1 MKGKNLKQLL
11 TNQKARR
18 VGCILLAAAVI
29 GTGAWAVDNG
39 KNSDVPELTSFVD
52 LDDQISI
59 DEDEV
64 PLTSAPKTS
73 VKTKTSTTKKV
84 VNLKKKSSKTYTQ
97 KSTPKSVKSPTITK
111 TSGAATTTTNKVT
124 TTYVTKKYKK
134 NSKKMTMITTKKI
147 KTTITTVTKATASS
161 DTAAAASTQNAAAT
175 TAKATTTVS
184 AKKNTTP
191 YNVPVATLA
200 PLLDSRVMKAYQELH
215 FDITIDGT
223 VSYAG
228 YFDARKQNITLREES
243 DTIYH
248 EIGHF
253 VAFLAGN
260 VDTKANF
267 QSIYQQEKNSF
278 TGSRR
283 VYAVQNASEYFAE
296 CFREYTLNPATLK
309 STCPQTFQAITDAL
323 NKITDSQVAQAKAFY
338 GSIWTK

>member
-11 TNQKARR
+11 NNQKAKR
-18 VGCILLAAAVI
+18 VGCILLAAAVL

-39 KNSDVPELTSFVD
+39 QKSDVPELTSFVD

-73 VKTKTSTTKKV
+73 VKTQTSTTKKV
-84 VNLKKKSSKTYTQ
+84 VNLKKKSTKTYTQ
-97 KSTPKSVKSPTITK
+97 KSKPKSVKSPTITK
-111 TSGAATTTTNKVT
+111 TSRAATTTTNRVT
-124 TTYVTKKYKK
+124 TTYVTKRYKK
-134 NSKKMTMITTKKI
+134 NSKKMTM
-147 KTTITTVTKATASS
+147 TTITTVTKTAANSGGTTTASV
-161 DTAAAASTQNAAAT
+161 QKAAT
-175 TAKATTTVS
+175 TTAS

-309 STCPQTFQAITDAL
+309 STCPQTFEAITNAL
-323 NKITDSQVAQAKAFY
+323 NKITDSQIAQAKAFY

>member
-1 MKGKNLKQLL
+1 ML
-11 TNQKARR
+11 
-18 VGCILLAAAVI
+18 

-39 KNSDVPELTSFVD
+39 QKSDVPELTSFVD

-73 VKTKTSTTKKV
+73 VKTQTSTTKKV
-84 VNLKKKSSKTYTQ
+84 VNLKKKSTKTYTQ
-97 KSTPKSVKSPTITK
+97 KSKPKSVKSPTITK
-111 TSGAATTTTNKVT
+111 TSRAATTTTNRVT
-124 TTYVTKKYKK
+124 TTYVTKRYKK

-147 KTTITTVTKATASS
+147 KTTITTVTKDRRKLRWNHDSISS
-161 DTAAAASTQNAAAT
+161 ESSNDNRFC
-175 TAKATTTVS
+175 KEEHH
-184 AKKNTTP
+184 
-191 YNVPVATLA
+191 PVQRSRCYPGLL
-200 PLLDSRVMKAYQELH
+200 LLDSRVMKAYQELH

-309 STCPQTFQAITDAL
+309 STCPQTFEAITNAL
-323 NKITDSQVAQAKAFY
+323 NKITDSQIAQAKAFY

>member
-1 MKGKNLKQLL
+1 M
-11 TNQKARR
+11 
-18 VGCILLAAAVI
+18 
-29 GTGAWAVDNG
+29 
-39 KNSDVPELTSFVD
+39 
-52 LDDQISI
+52 
-59 DEDEV
+59 
-64 PLTSAPKTS
+64 
-73 VKTKTSTTKKV
+73 
-84 VNLKKKSSKTYTQ
+84 VNLKKKSTKTYTQ
-97 KSTPKSVKSPTITK
+97 KSKPKSVKSPTITK
-111 TSGAATTTTNKVT
+111 TSRAATTTTNRVT
-124 TTYVTKKYKK
+124 TTYVTKRYKK

-147 KTTITTVTKATASS
+147 KTTITTVTK
-161 DTAAAASTQNAAAT
+161 TAANSGGTTTAAT
-175 TAKATTTVS
+175 TTAS

-309 STCPQTFQAITDAL
+309 STCPQTFEAITNAL
-323 NKITDSQVAQAKAFY
+323 NKITDSQIAQAKAFY

>member
-39 KNSDVPELTSFVD
+39 KDSGVPELTSFVD

-73 VKTKTSTTKKV
+73 VKTKTSTTRKV
-84 VNLKKKSSKTYTQ
+84 VNLKKKSPKTYTQ
-97 KSTPKSVKSPTITK
+97 KSAPTSVKSLTITK
-111 TSGAATTTTNKVT
+111 ISGASTTTTNKVT

-147 KTTITTVTKATASS
+147 KTTITTVTKTASNS
-161 DTAAAASTQNAAAT
+161 GGNAAATTQSAAAT
-175 TAKATTTVS
+175 TAKATTTAS
-184 AKKNTTP
+184 ANKNTAP
-191 YNVPVATLA
+191 YNVPVANLA

-215 FDITIDGT
+215 FDITIDGS

-243 DTIYH
+243 DTVYH

-253 VAFLAGN
+253 VAFIAGN

-323 NKITDSQVAQAKAFY
+323 NKITDSQIAQAKAFY

>member
-11 TNQKARR
+11 NNQKAKR
-18 VGCILLAAAVI
+18 VGCILLAAAVL

-39 KNSDVPELTSFVD
+39 QKSDVPELTSFVD

-73 VKTKTSTTKKV
+73 VKTQTSTTKKV
-84 VNLKKKSSKTYTQ
+84 VNLKKKSTKTYTQ
-97 KSTPKSVKSPTITK
+97 KSKPKSVKSPTITK
-111 TSGAATTTTNKVT
+111 TSRAATTTTNRVT
-124 TTYVTKKYKK
+124 TTYVTKRYKK

-147 KTTITTVTKATASS
+147 KTTITTVTKTAANSGGTTTASV
-161 DTAAAASTQNAAAT
+161 QKAAT
-175 TAKATTTVS
+175 TTAS

-296 CFREYTLNPATLK
+296 CFRAESGSLCFLK
-309 STCPQTFQAITDAL
+309 KEEPFHAAPPRRTRSSRPRNFL
-323 NKITDSQVAQAKAFY
+323 P
-338 GSIWTK
+338 

>member
-1 MKGKNLKQLL
+1 MKGKNLKQFLN
-11 TNQKARR
+11 NQKAKR
-18 VGCILLAAAVI
+18 VGCILLAAAVL

-39 KNSDVPELTSFVD
+39 QKSDVPELTSFVD

-73 VKTKTSTTKKV
+73 VKTQTSTTKKV
-84 VNLKKKSSKTYTQ
+84 VNLKKKSTKTYTQ
-97 KSTPKSVKSPTITK
+97 KSKPKSVKSPTITK
-111 TSGAATTTTNKVT
+111 TSRAATTTTNRVT
-124 TTYVTKKYKK
+124 TTYVTKRYKK

-147 KTTITTVTKATASS
+147 KTTITTVTKTAANSGGTTTASV
-161 DTAAAASTQNAAAT
+161 QKAAT
-175 TAKATTTVS
+175 TTAS

-283 VYAVQNASEYFAE
+283 IYAIQNASEYFAE

-309 STCPQTFQAITDAL
+309 STCPQTFEAITNAL
-323 NKITDSQVAQAKAFY
+323 DKITDNQVAQAKAFY